1 MVNITFRTFGY
12 VFGLVALYAIW
23 TDISTSNSPST
34 VLGQFWFEH
43 HASSLQITE
52 SVVSRYIDPCGL
64 IIALN
69 CEPFLWHPL
78 VSTMLGWP
86 AALVLIIVMA
96 LMMGIARLAR
106 GRGARRASGSALKRS
121 GTK

>member
-106 GRGARRASGSALKRS
+106 GRGARRASGSALK
-121 GTK
+121 